1 MSEIKQFIPQRHEV
15 NGPDAALGM
24 DGLDDHANAL
34 ENLEHEIHLDAR
46 SRRAMAAGLMALGYR
61 KTPHLSEHLAWLL
74 EQETDELTAYSL
86 YCAVLAAHPEHWTLR
101 SWTKHVLRTT
111 PFPLLRAVTLAD
123 LMAGAS
129 LDVDSEEGAAEL
141 GLLDKTNPEHRAL
154 AQQYLWVAGHDTKC
168 DVSEVVRML
177 RPDATMPEKVA
188 GLQIVQFASDATLD
202 KLAMPALM
210 ALFSIERHPGLSLK
224 IANVLVGKCNSNTD
238 LDMVAFFIRTRI
250 VGGIPAAETAMGS
263 VFFGVEGFLMDSF
276 LLGAKKSSALSKAL
290 LSYFSQASLPEDA
303 KSVVDAL
310 RAISVD
316 IADPFAAFAAT
327 AALAAAR
334 QPSAAGAQLVMQTA
348 QKSQDAKARA
358 LAIRVLGQQA
368 RALLPLL
375 DVLKALTVAQD
386 VDTRVRRAAF
396 HALVNTQQSGLP
408 VKITEVIDLYF
419 QYLREA
425 PFDHFGDAVR
435 GSDVAR
441 APAHFLARF
450 AESLD
455 RIPSESPRQAAF
467 SLIGAAFGFGIREEF
482 EAHWDQVIQ
491 LMLRALDKPL
501 HGDLHYTIFWNMLHE
516 VAMPEHA
523 VSVFS
528 AGLQERLVHIQY
540 TERTRGLI
548 EDWLQYQAQN
558 KE

>member
-1 MSEIKQFIPQRHEV
+1 MSEIQQFIPQRHEV

-34 ENLEHEIHLDAR
+34 ANLENEIQLDAS
-46 SRRAMAAGLMALGYR
+46 SRRTMAAGLMALGNR
-61 KTPHLSEHLAWLL
+61 TTPHLSEHLAWLL
-74 EQETDELTAYSL
+74 EHETDDLTAYSL
-86 YCAVLAAHPEHWTLR
+86 YCAVLAAHPEFWTLT
-101 SWTKHVLRTT
+101 SWTNHVLRTT
-111 PFPLLRAVTLAD
+111 PFPLLRAVILAD
-123 LMAGAS
+123 LMARA
-129 LDVDSEEGAAEL
+129 LVDVDSPEGAAEL

-154 AQQYLWVAGHDTKC
+154 AQQYLWASDHDTKC
-168 DVSEVVRML
+168 DVSEVVSML
-177 RPDATMPEKVA
+177 RPDASMPAKVA
-188 GLQIVQFASDATLD
+188 GMRIVQFASDATLD

-224 IANVLVGKCNSNTD
+224 IADVLVRKRNFNTD

-263 VFFGVEGFLMDSF
+263 MLYGVEGFLMDSF
-276 LLGAKKSSALSKAL
+276 MLGYKKPSALSKAL
-290 LSYFSQASLPEDA
+290 LTYFSHASLPADA
-303 KSVVDAL
+303 KSVVNAL
-310 RAISVD
+310 SAISVD

-334 QPSAAGAQLVMQTA
+334 QPSAAGVQLVMQTA
-348 QKSQDAKARA
+348 QNSQNPVARA

-368 RALLPLL
+368 KALLPLL
-375 DVLKALTVAQD
+375 DVLKALTVAQET
-386 VDTRVRRAAF
+386 DTGVRRAAF

-425 PFDHFGDAVR
+425 PFDYFGDAVH

-455 RIPSESPRQAAF
+455 RIPSEPPRQAAF
-467 SLIGAAFGFGIREEF
+467 SLISAPFGFGICEEF

-491 LMLRALDKPL
+491 LMLRALDKPR

-523 VSVFS
+523 VAVFS
-528 AGLQERLVHIQY
+528 AGLQERLVHIKY
-540 TERTRGLI
+540 TKRTRGLI
-548 EDWLQYQAQN
+548 EDWLQYQA
-558 KE
+558 